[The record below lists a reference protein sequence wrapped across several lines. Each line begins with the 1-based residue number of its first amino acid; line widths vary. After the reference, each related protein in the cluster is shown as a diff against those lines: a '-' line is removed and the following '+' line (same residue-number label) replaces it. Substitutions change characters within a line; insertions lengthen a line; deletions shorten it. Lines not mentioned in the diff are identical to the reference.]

1 MNSDYPPLPHP
12 GGPPIA
18 SVTEGPSVLSN
29 EMKADEMKKKIA
41 SPSKDPKRTSQNGS
55 SFPTVI
61 CHDGDMIIEYAEFSS
76 TGSRHWQ
83 VSSKAL
89 MRNSPYFQA
98 LLDPNKFAEGRLVAE
113 HMERQAPG
121 RVGLTSDTNLDGSV
135 DALRFNLPMVKISET
150 HLTKL
155 CGAEAIELFLRILCA
170 DGLSKD
176 QKVIFESE
184 LRVTSPSIVER
195 TIEIAESFSSPD
207 IVRDTLKRVW
217 YVFGKTKISLNKF
230 SSALLKST
238 EDRVRQ
244 IIIIAAFIGETKIAK
259 IMMHTLLVMG
269 SKYWDDG
276 PEPSNTN
283 CLRWRYLGKGIEGMY
298 TA

>member
-12 GGPPIA
+12 GRQSIPFVA
-18 SVTEGPSVLSN
+18 EDTQALS
-29 EMKADEMKKKIA
+29 DEMKNKMS
-41 SPSKDPKRTSQNGS
+41 SPSRVSRNGS
-55 SFPTVI
+55 SSPTVI
-61 CHDGDMIIEYAEFSS
+61 FPDGDMIIEYAESPS
-76 TGSRHWQ
+76 TDSRRWQ

-98 LLDPNKFAEGRLVAE
+98 LLDPNKFAEGRFLAE
-113 HMERQAPG
+113 YKQRQAQG
-121 RVGLTSDTNLDGSV
+121 VVGLSSNTNLDSSL
-135 DALRFNLPMVKISET
+135 DALRLDLPVVKISAT

-170 DGLSKD
+170 DGLSQDK
-176 QKVIFESE
+176 KVIFESE

-195 TIEIAESFSSPD
+195 MIEIAESLSSPD

-217 YVFGKTKISLNKF
+217 YVFGRTKISLNKF
-230 SSALLKST
+230 NPALLKST

-244 IIIIAAFIGETKIAK
+244 IIVIAAFIGETTIAK
-259 IMMHTLLVMG
+259 IMMHTLVVMG
-269 SKYWDDG
+269 SKYWDNG
-276 PEPSNTN
+276 PEPPTTN

-298 TA
+298 TT